1 MGTKK
6 ICDKSIA
13 LLLGFCW
20 VSLTEITAANAGA
33 SVDVALGKGHAFTLD
48 LFLPSPPVDKGDIGD
63 GATEGTWFAKKMIR
77 RR

>member
-48 LFLPSPPVDKGDIGD
+48 LFLPFDKGEIGD
-63 GATEGTWFAKKMIR
+63 GATEGISLAKKVIR
-77 RR
+77 QGEHR